1 MKKPMGYGKET
12 EGGKSDM
19 KKDAKM
25 MLAKKMAGKKVKG
38 KMK

>member
-1 MKKPMGYGKET
+1 MKKPMKKMEA
-12 EGGKSDM
+12 GKSDM

-25 MLAKKMAGKKVKG
+25 MLAKKMAGKKAKG